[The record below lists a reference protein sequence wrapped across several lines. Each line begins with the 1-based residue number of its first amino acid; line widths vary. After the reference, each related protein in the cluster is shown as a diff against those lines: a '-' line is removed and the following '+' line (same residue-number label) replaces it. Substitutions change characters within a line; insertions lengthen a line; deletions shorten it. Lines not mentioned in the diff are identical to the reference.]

1 MVRPCDANVCSA
13 VHVSAWNPKRW
24 FHNEFYRGK
33 MTSGGKN
40 SANKTLIISHA
51 PTVTAESWRFAF
63 LNFLLLVPL
72 SERHTWKAHLVQQG
86 NGLMK
91 RPPGLLSTDSAPA
104 VHLHRLPFGLKLWA
118 PLDWNATQA
127 IALSHVNKL
136 YKMDKIN
143 ADGTVLNF
151 AQRHSNTQPAC
162 WLKTSTAMC
171 CMAAPCHL
179 REAEN
184 SPRHHLHFRSMW
196 KNLLSVRSTSSFRH
210 VDKSERMQSLEK
222 VYAFR
227 KDSMSRWIK
236 SMPMELCWTSHSDIQ
251 THNRLAG

>member
-1 MVRPCDANVCSA
+1 MMQCGA
-13 VHVSAWNPKRW
+13 HVSAWNPKRFFFKW
-24 FHNEFYRGK
+24 ILSRQNDHRG
-33 MTSGGKN
+33 GC

-51 PTVTAESWRFAF
+51 PTVTAESWRFFTF

-118 PLDWNATQA
+118 PLDWQATQA

-143 ADGTVLNF
+143 AWSVVLHF
-151 AQRHSNTQPAC
+151 AQRDSNIQPAC

-184 SPRHHLHFRSMW
+184 SPRHHLHFRPMW
-196 KNLLSVRSTSSFRH
+196 ENLLAVRSTSSFRH
-210 VDKSERMQSLEK
+210 VDKSERTQSLERICLQK
-222 VYAFR
+222 GQHV
-227 KDSMSRWIK
+227 
-236 SMPMELCWTSHSDIQ
+236 
-251 THNRLAG
+251 